1 MKGFDY
7 VYYLPQQWIYIDKM
21 SAREQILL
29 LNSQSAM
36 QENSHQST
44 YYSSYKLVSFYTI
57 CFFLV
62 LLILTRTLQL
72 HFHSK

>member
-21 SAREQILL
+21 SAREQLLL

-44 YYSSYKLVSFYTI
+44 YCSSYKLFSFYLFVSFWY
-57 CFFLV
+57 F
-62 LLILTRTLQL
+62 
-72 HFHSK
+72 